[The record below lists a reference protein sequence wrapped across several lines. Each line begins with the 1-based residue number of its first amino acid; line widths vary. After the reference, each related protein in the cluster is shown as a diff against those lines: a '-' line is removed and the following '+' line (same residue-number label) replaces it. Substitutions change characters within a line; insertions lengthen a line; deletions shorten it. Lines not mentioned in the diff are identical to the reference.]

1 MRGRKSEHALPFVL
15 LLLGKLAWGTALR
28 LRQEACLTH
37 AVHLPTRSE
46 PCRPTVPATFDL
58 QYPCR
63 CRLAAACGVH
73 AQKRTKARRVCSS
86 VEQSHNVTHQGYH
99 STVLHGLGAVLRVL
113 VGLLVGFLV
122 VVFATSAHAREDALT
137 CDPAT
142 RPTWPVLQ
150 RVSPHL
156 WRVAAQRGEPDS
168 VNRGETTQLVIA
180 VEASGVWLIG
190 SGPSPAY
197 GARLACAV
205 KRAIGRAVTDVV
217 NTRAAPELAM
227 GNVAFPQAM
236 LWALPD
242 VIVSMRARCV
252 TCLERLKSR
261 IGAAGESLQ
270 EELIRAP
277 DVPVEARRLGPFSWR
292 SLPRMKGE
300 NVLVLRHRADRIVV
314 AQGLLWEGDVPDLH
328 EAHIDVIASSLRALQ
343 GFAQG
348 ARLLGEQGE
357 LTGPSAIA
365 QHLRYVKQL
374 RAAVWA
380 QLQRGEAQGASGV
393 SAELPEFASLPSYA
407 ARHPLHAQRVWREL
421 EPAMFR

>member
-1 MRGRKSEHALPFVL
+1 
-15 LLLGKLAWGTALR
+15 
-28 LRQEACLTH
+28 
-37 AVHLPTRSE
+37 
-46 PCRPTVPATFDL
+46 
-58 QYPCR
+58 
-63 CRLAAACGVH
+63 
-73 AQKRTKARRVCSS
+73 
-86 VEQSHNVTHQGYH
+86 
-99 STVLHGLGAVLRVL
+99 
-113 VGLLVGFLV
+113 
-122 VVFATSAHAREDALT
+122 
-137 CDPAT
+137 
-142 RPTWPVLQ
+142 
-150 RVSPHL
+150 
-156 WRVAAQRGEPDS
+156 
-168 VNRGETTQLVIA
+168 
-180 VEASGVWLIG
+180 LIG

>member
-1 MRGRKSEHALPFVL
+1 MTSAGHR
-15 LLLGKLAWGTALR
+15 
-28 LRQEACLTH
+28 
-37 AVHLPTRSE
+37 PTRSE
-46 PCRPTVPATFDL
+46 PCRLTVPADFDL

-63 CRLAAACGVH
+63 LLPLRWWLLACWASKIPH
-73 AQKRTKARRVCSS
+73 IARPGFCSAL
-86 VEQSHNVTHQGYH
+86 EQSHNVTHPGYH
-99 STVLHGLGAVLRVL
+99 QAFAKTARAVPRVFIVAALALGVTTS
-113 VGLLVGFLV
+113 
-122 VVFATSAHAREDALT
+122 FAGGRAGSGEPTA
-137 CDPAT
+137 CDPADAAS
-142 RPTWPVLQ
+142 WPVVQ

-156 WRVAAQRGEPDS
+156 WRVASQRGEPDA

-190 SGPSPAY
+190 SGPSPVY
-197 GARLACAV
+197 GARLACAL
-205 KRAIGRAVTDVV
+205 KRATGRAVTDVV

-227 GNVAFPQAM
+227 GNVAFPQAR

-242 VIVSMRARCV
+242 VIASMRARCV

-261 IGAAGESLQ
+261 IGEAGDSLQ
-270 EELIRAP
+270 NDLIRPP
-277 DVPVEARRLGPFSWR
+277 DSPVQARRLGPFNWR
-292 SLPRMKGE
+292 SLPRSSPQTKGE

-314 AQGLLWEGDVPDLH
+314 AQGLVWDGDVPDLH
-328 EAHIDVIASSLRALQ
+328 EAHIDVIASSLRDLQ

-357 LTGPSAIA
+357 LTGASALA

-380 QLQRGEAQGASGV
+380 QLQRGDVQGASGFT
-393 SAELPEFASLPSYA
+393 ADLPEFASLPSYA
-407 ARHPLHAQRVWREL
+407 TRHPLQVQRVWREL

>member
-1 MRGRKSEHALPFVL
+1 MVVMVCATPAHAGEKV
-15 LLLGKLAWGTALR
+15 A
-28 LRQEACLTH
+28 AC
-37 AVHLPTRSE
+37 
-46 PCRPTVPATFDL
+46 D
-58 QYPCR
+58 
-63 CRLAAACGVH
+63 AAAG
-73 AQKRTKARRVCSS
+73 
-86 VEQSHNVTHQGYH
+86 
-99 STVLHGLGAVLRVL
+99 
-113 VGLLVGFLV
+113 
-122 VVFATSAHAREDALT
+122 
-137 CDPAT
+137 
-142 RPTWPVLQ
+142 PTWPVLQ
-150 RVSPHL
+150 RISPHL
-156 WRVAAQRGEPDS
+156 WRVAAQRGEPDT
-168 VNRGETTQLVIA
+168 VNRGETTQVVIA
-180 VEASGVWLIG
+180 VEASRVWLIG

-197 GARLACAV
+197 GASLACAV
-205 KRAIGRAVTDVV
+205 KRATGRAVTDVV

-227 GNVAFPQAM
+227 GNVAFPQAT

-242 VIVSMRARCV
+242 VIATMRARCV

-261 IGAAGESLQ
+261 IGEAGESLQ
-270 EELIRAP
+270 NDLIRPP
-277 DVPVEARRLGPFSWR
+277 DSAVQASRLGPFDWR
-292 SLPRMKGE
+292 SLPRSSPQTKDE

-357 LTGPSAIA
+357 LTGPLAIS

-380 QLQRGEAQGASGV
+380 QLQRGEVQGASGVSGV
-393 SAELPEFASLPSYA
+393 SAELPEFASLPSYV